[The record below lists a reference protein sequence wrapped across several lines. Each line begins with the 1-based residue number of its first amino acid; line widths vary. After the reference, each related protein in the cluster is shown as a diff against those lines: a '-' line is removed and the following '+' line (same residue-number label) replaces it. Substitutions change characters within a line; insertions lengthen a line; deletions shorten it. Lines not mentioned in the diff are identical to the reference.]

1 MSKLPN
7 SHTPKLPNSHTP
19 KLLIIAVLLASCST
33 HYEVSEMSRTRVLID
48 QTYDG
53 LVDAATASF
62 MQPFKQKVDSEMSPV
77 VGKAA
82 TPLEPYRPESPLGN
96 LLSDILVWAAPQY
109 NEKVDFGLYNNGGM
123 RAALAQGDIT
133 IGDVLDVAPFEN
145 YLCFVTLTGDKVEE
159 LLGQVAYRGGEGVSK
174 EVRMVIT
181 TDNKLVAAI
190 IDGQPVIPT
199 KKYRIATLD
208 YVSHGNDRM
217 VAFKSSTDR
226 HDISKDEGGLARDV
240 IMRYIRE
247 CTARGLPVE
256 SKIEG
261 RITIKE

>member
-1 MSKLPN
+1 MMA
-7 SHTPKLPNSHTP
+7 
-19 KLLIIAVLLASCST
+19 ILLASCST
-33 HYEVSEMSRTRVLID
+33 HYEVSEVTRTRVLID
-48 QTYDG
+48 NTYDSA
-53 LVDAATASF
+53 LDVATTRF
-62 MQPFKQKVDSEMSPV
+62 MQPYKQKVDSEMAPV
-77 VGKAA
+77 VGQAA

-109 NEKVDFGLYNNGGM
+109 GEKVDFGLYNNGGM
-123 RAALAQGDIT
+123 RASFAQGDIT

-181 TDNKLVAAI
+181 TDNKLVSANI
-190 IDGQPVIPT
+190 NGQPVIPT
-199 KKYRIATLD
+199 KNYRVATLD

-226 HDISKDEGGLARDV
+226 HDISKEEGGLARDV
-240 IMRYIRE
+240 IMRYIKER
-247 CTARGLPVE
+247 TANGLPVE